1 MKSSKC
7 LDMFSRVAYMPS
19 CIIKAIAG
27 ILIMLVSGISAVNT
41 WRAIVSIFAW
51 SGTNRI
57 LVCFYYLYMFLF
69 FVGAV
74 LTITGFI
81 RYRSLTE
88 TDWMLS
94 QIQYRLFG
102 RQSGNPLGLA
112 EKSGRPAIEVVS
124 YTDGKYR
131 VAIDVRHC
139 NPDSVRSLSK
149 VISSALYGKFAGL
162 AVIRIDEDPAGRY
175 ISFLIDNVLADRK
188 IIACSVNDLICQ
200 GAPYSIRIQQ
210 DFFIDFR
217 KSGSILI
224 AGKTRSGKTTAIISI
239 LLQILYVGRDYLGSK
254 VIIIDPKGAELSYLP
269 HTYGPDSDGSAH
281 TILDKIREM
290 EVLMRFR
297 QAALNHM
304 SGDSGNQVKWWDAG
318 MAPCILFLDE
328 YVALQSFFPRKATKE
343 DPDYSLQEFQDLM
356 RRIVTMGASAGCFVI
371 ISTAEASVEAAGIPS
386 MIRSAMGTK
395 ILMRPTIPEGSLM
408 WDKDKLQGMPDRL
421 YHPGDAWMS
430 STDGLHDFPTF
441 VQFPELK
448 FGEYAAMSKLLAQ
461 YYGSDEASARG
472 DA

>member
-7 LDMFSRVAYMPS
+7 LDIFSRMVYLPS

-27 ILIMLVSGISAVNT
+27 ALIMLVSGISAVST
-41 WRAIVSIFAW
+41 RSAIISAWPGASSIL
-51 SGTNRI
+51 I
-57 LVCFYYLYMFLF
+57 YFYYLNMFLLF
-69 FVGAV
+69 AGAV
-74 LTITGFI
+74 LTVVNLI
-81 RYRSLTE
+81 RCTCLTD

-94 QIQYRLFG
+94 QVQYRLFG

-112 EKSGRPAIEVVS
+112 EKAGRPAISVIS
-124 YTDGKYR
+124 FRDGMYR
-131 VAIDVRHC
+131 VVIDVQHC
-139 NPDSVRSLSK
+139 NPDNVRNLSK
-149 VISSALYGKFAGL
+149 IISSAFHGKYDGL
-162 AVIRIDEDPAGRY
+162 AVIRIDEDTAGRY
-175 ISFLIDNVLADRK
+175 VSFLIDNVLADRK
-188 IIACSVNDLICQ
+188 IIAYSVNDLICQ

-210 DFFIDFR
+210 DYFIDFR

-239 LLQILYVGRDYLGSK
+239 LLQILFFGRDYLGSK
-254 VIIIDPKGAELSYLP
+254 VIIVDPKGAELSYLP
-269 HTYGPDSDGSAH
+269 YTYGPDSDGSAH

-343 DPDYSLQEFQDLM
+343 DPDYSLQEFQDLI
-356 RRIVTMGASAGCFVI
+356 RRIVIMGASAGCFVI

-408 WDKDKLQGMPDRL
+408 WDKDKLQDMPDRL

-441 VQFPELK
+441 VQVPELK
-448 FGEYAAMSKLLAQ
+448 FGEYAAMSRLLTQ
-461 YYGSDEASARG
+461 YYGSDEASAKG